1 MSQTA
6 CLFFLW
12 VQLRAS
18 SDVVPFGIASLCYL
32 PVFDQPLKLLH
43 PIFWCVWRLIQ
54 YCCLGLIILT
64 VIFTFSLFKR
74 VNWALVQVS
83 LFCWSR
89 SEKELFFSFF
99 FYSFPSF
106 LKLKYTCKLVPSRS
120 YSITYQISFHEV
132 TSFRSLENFGRF

>member
-89 SEKELFFSFF
+89 SEKVFFFLFFLFL
-99 FYSFPSF
+99 SF
-106 LKLKYTCKLVPSRS
+106 LFEIEIYLQTC
-120 YSITYQISFHEV
+120 
-132 TSFRSLENFGRF
+132 SLEILFNNLSNFISWSYFVSISWKFR